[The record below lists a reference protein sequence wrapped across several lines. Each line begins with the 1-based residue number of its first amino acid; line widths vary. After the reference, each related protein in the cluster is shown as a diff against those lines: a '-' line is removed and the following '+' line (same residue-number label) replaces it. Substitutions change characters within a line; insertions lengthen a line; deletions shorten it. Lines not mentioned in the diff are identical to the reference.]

1 MEARNIPSIA
11 NKIIGSVRMI
21 VLPVLIALNALSLL
35 VLENG
40 SDIMISII
48 NISMDCMFVLKE
60 TGINTIT
67 EQ

>member
-1 MEARNIPSIA
+1 MEVRNILSTV

-60 TGINTIT
+60 TGINTMT